1 MAIANRTAGV
11 TRGYKVKAKRA
22 ARNEPSGWQRAGT
35 TLRQGAREIVCFAQD
50 EIVYATMDTL
60 RLLEYLR
67 YELRRETRVRV
78 EPVVQEWESFVH
90 EHELIRDAGTFAVE
104 QASAFKRQM

>member
-11 TRGYKVKAKRA
+11 TRGYKAKAKRA
-22 ARNEPSGWQRAGT
+22 ARREPNVWQRAVAT
-35 TLRQGAREIVCFAQD
+35 WRQGAREIACLAQD

-60 RLLEYLR
+60 CLFEYLR
-67 YELRRETRVRV
+67 YELRLKTRARV

-104 QASAFKRQM
+104 QVSAFKR